1 MKKRYA
7 LAALALLLCAL
18 SARPTRAQDEGPPR
32 GPFWLYARIEVNT
45 TRQTAD
51 GEKHEFRVYVSNLV
65 SVTPDVWT
73 NLLSTRTTKN
83 VEDYF
88 DATVVKAAKDAGL
101 EIEYYDQDIEWDCTC
116 TGTSN
121 EVRPKSDVEK
131 NRDEVIQTAKDNG
144 HPVLFFNW
152 DPTGKNKEQD
162 LQSEQ
167 KRNAPPS
174 NKPTA
179 PTKKP
184 GT

>member
-7 LAALALLLCAL
+7 LAFLALLLCTLAVA
-18 SARPTRAQDEGPPR
+18 SAHAQDDGPPR

-45 TRQTAD
+45 TRQTPD

-65 SVTPDVWT
+65 SITPDVWT
-73 NLLSTRTTKN
+73 TLLSTRTTKN

-131 NRDEVIQTAKDNG
+131 SRDETIQTAKDNG
-144 HPVLFFNW
+144 HPVIFFNW
-152 DPTGKNKEQD
+152 DPTGKSKEQD

-174 NKPTA
+174 TKPDA
-179 PTKKP
+179 PKKKP
-184 GT
+184 